1 MDFARSAFGVRCVF
15 ASLSSART
23 VFLKISLKRAC
34 MFDAL
39 IEYALCGSQPRDESK

>member
-1 MDFARSAFGVRCVF
+1 MFYRWGA
-15 ASLSSART
+15 
-23 VFLKISLKRAC
+23 KILVLRAC

>member
-1 MDFARSAFGVRCVF
+1 VGGEV
-15 ASLSSART
+15 SLAEGGNPRFHVHTNS
-23 VFLKISLKRAC
+23 FCENFLKRAC